1 MNATGAWDRLEPK
14 LAATNARVAAL
25 ESDPSRRN
33 SFVAYTMER
42 DSAYCDLDGERL
54 LMMSGYSYLGLA
66 GDERVVAAAKA
77 AVDVYGTGNHGVR
90 ALAGTIPLHE
100 ELEAEVARFAHR
112 ERALVFGSGYAA
124 NVGTVGALVGQGDT
138 VLIDKYDHASIVDGC
153 RLSGAT
159 VTRFRHNDVEHLE
172 RRLKAA
178 SPTGVRLVI
187 VDSVYSM
194 DGDIAPLPELREVCD
209 RYDACSWSTRPT
221 PWASSARPAAA
232 SRSTST
238 TRSASTSNSAPS
250 PRPSPPW
257 AAGSPAATTSSAT
270 CATPPARSCS
280 PPPLAPPDRRRP
292 GVPADP
298 APRARARHP
307 HPGPGRTPAQAPQ
320 RRRHL
325 HHGLHHRRA
334 ARHRRLRRRRLR
346 LRHRLPQGRRHRPAR
361 RHPRRAQRPGPAAHR
376 GHRPPHRGRHR
387 LRRRRVPDRRRPDRP
402 DLRTAA
408 PARRGE
414 EAMAPPHRPPIAVTG
429 LGVVSPPAT
438 PSASSGTPSPPGA
451 PPPPPSPT
459 RRWPATRYAWAAASA
474 TCPRTARCPPRTPAA
489 WTPSPSTAPSPPSP
503 PTTTPA
509 APNPGPGAARSWSA
523 TRSADAP
530 PATASPRSTPG
541 TARCGS
547 PR

>member
-209 RYDACSWSTRPT
+209 RYDALLMVDEAHALGVIGKTGGGIEEHFDHKVRVDVKLGTLSKAIPSMGGWIAGSHDLIGHLRY
-221 PWASSARPAAA
+221 AARPFLFSAALGPA
-232 SRSTST
+232 QTGAALESLRILRREPERVTHTQVQAERLRKRLNDAGISTMDST
-238 TRSASTSNSAPS
+238 TAVLPVI
-250 PRPSPPW
+250 
-257 AAGSPAATTSSAT
+257 AGSDDAAYDYAT
-270 CATPPARSCS
+270 ACRKA
-280 PPPLAPPDRRRP
+280 
-292 GVPADP
+292 GVIGLPVV
-298 APRARARHP
+298 
-307 HPGPGRTPAQAPQ
+307 TPAVPNDLA
-320 RRRHL
+320 
-325 HHGLHHRRA
+325 
-334 ARHRRLRRRRLR
+334 RLR
-346 LRHRLPQGRRHRPAR
+346 
-361 RHPRRAQRPGPAAHR
+361 
-376 GHRPPHRGRHR
+376 
-387 LRRRRVPDRRRPDRP
+387 
-402 DLRTAA
+402 
-408 PARRGE
+408 
-414 EAMAPPHRPPIAVTG
+414 IAVTARHTAADIDFAADAF
-429 LGVVSPPAT
+429 LT
-438 PSASSGTPSPPGA
+438 
-451 PPPPPSPT
+451 
-459 RRWPATRYAWAAASA
+459 AAAQ
-474 TCPRTARCPPRTPAA
+474 T
-489 WTPSPSTAPSPPSP
+489 
-503 PTTTPA
+503 
-509 APNPGPGAARSWSA
+509 GLI
-523 TRSADAP
+523 
-530 PATASPRSTPG
+530 
-541 TARCGS
+541 
-547 PR
+547 